1 MYMKIRNTDAFE
13 LNGLALVQNTNY
25 LLLHSYLKAEQF
37 SYEEGINEYIEDE
50 ALNKIA
56 ERLLHK
62 YSITPKETPESYSAA
77 LEMLRAILLESETIN
92 EQYKLDYF
100 PELIDVSEFA
110 LGRMLRKINNPFER
124 TRALLAIKELMPDL
138 EDIIDFAIASPEE
151 VIFETEEAMTRI
163 NEALDFEESERLIEQ
178 TKLLKIEHILEE
190 LIADNKIHV
199 KRSEL
204 KSLVESIYNFQNMA
218 SQLTGEEVI
227 VTTEEIIEFFGD
239 SK

>member
-62 YSITPKETPESYSAA
+62 YRITPKETPESYSAA
-77 LEMLRAILLESETIN
+77 LEMLRAILLESEAIN

-138 EDIIDFAIASPEE
+138 EDKIDFAIASPEE
-151 VIFETEEAMTRI
+151 VIFETEEALAYI
-163 NEALDFEESERLIEQ
+163 SEVLEIEKA
-178 TKLLKIEHILEE
+178 KLLIDETMLLTIENRIEE

-204 KSLVESIYNFQNMA
+204 KSLIESIYNFQNMA